1 MRGSNETTR
10 TTTTTTPLAERA
22 AAASTAVGPG
32 ATRSPLAGTPALLR
46 LMLRRDRMRLSL
58 WVLGI
63 GLMGFYFA
71 GAIQVVAEDRAQL
84 AQMTTMFADPVGRL
98 MTGPAYGMDAPTF
111 ERFYATG
118 YILFLFI
125 LAALMSIFTVV
136 RHTRAEEQTGRA
148 ELIRANVVGRHA
160 TLTAALL
167 LVLLA
172 DVLVGLLVSAGA
184 LAAGYA
190 TAGSLLVGA
199 AAVAVGMFFAGAAAV
214 TAQLSESS
222 RGASAM
228 AGALLGLAY
237 LIRMGGDMAE
247 QGGGTLSWFSP
258 LGWSQQTAPY
268 VHDHWWPLLPL
279 VGCAVGF
286 VWLGYW
292 LSTRRDVE
300 ASLMPSRL
308 GRARARP
315 SLGTPMGMAY
325 RILRGGLR
333 GWTIA
338 LVLTAL
344 LFGSYAE
351 SMIDAADALPE
362 EFAAIFSGDSMMLG
376 YLAYIAL
383 FLAIFVAAAGVSGL
397 TQLHGEEARGRA
409 ELSLSTPMSR
419 TRWLAAHLAV
429 LLLGLGLMLLL
440 TGLGTALGAL
450 AVLGEDGVQHADDL
464 VLASLHQAAPV
475 LAVLGIVVALF
486 GWLPRLAGVV
496 GWLLL
501 GYAAVMTN
509 FGSLLE
515 LPAVM
520 EDLNVFGH
528 LAQVPVEGVDWA
540 PFLVLSGIGVV
551 GILLGMI
558 GWNRREVAA
567 G

>member
-1 MRGSNETTR
+1 MRGSSETTEQA
-10 TTTTTTPLAERA
+10 TTTA
-22 AAASTAVGPG
+22 
-32 ATRSPLAGTPALLR
+32 PLAGAPALLR

-71 GAIQVVAEDRAQL
+71 GAIQVVAEDQAQL
-84 AQMTTMFADPVGRL
+84 TQMTTMFADPVGRL
-98 MTGPAYGMDAPTF
+98 MTGPAYGMEAPSF

-125 LAALMSIFTVV
+125 LTALMSIFTVV

-148 ELIRANVVGRHA
+148 ELLRANAVGRHA
-160 TLTAALL
+160 TLTAAAL

-172 DVLVGLLVSAGA
+172 DVLVGLLVTGGA

-199 AAVAVGMFFAGAAAV
+199 ATVAVGVFFAGAA
-214 TAQLSESS
+214 TATVQLSASS

-247 QGGGTLSWFSP
+247 QGGSALSWFSP

-268 VHDHWWPLLPL
+268 VHDRWWPLLPL
-279 VGCAVGF
+279 AGCAVAF
-286 VWLGYW
+286 LWLGYW

-308 GRARARP
+308 GRAGARP
-315 SLGTPMGMAY
+315 SLGTPTGMAH
-325 RILRGGLR
+325 RVLRGGLR
-333 GWTIA
+333 GWTVA

-362 EFAAIFSGDSMMLG
+362 EFAAVFSGDSMMLG

-383 FLAIFVAAAGVSGL
+383 FLALFVAAAGVSGL
-397 TQLHGEEARGRA
+397 SQLRGEETHGRA
-409 ELSLSTPMSR
+409 ELTLSAPMSR
-419 TRWLAAHLAV
+419 TRWLAAHLTV

-450 AVLGEDGVQHADDL
+450 AVLGEDGAQHVDDL

-475 LAVLGIVVALF
+475 LAIVGIVVALF
-486 GWLPRLAGVV
+486 GWLPRLAGPV

-501 GYAAVMTN
+501 GYAAVMIN

-515 LPAVM
+515 LPAVL

-528 LAQVPVEGVDWA
+528 LARFPVEDVAWT
-540 PFLVLSGIGVV
+540 PVLMLGGIGVV
-551 GILLGMI
+551 GIVLGAI

-567 G
+567 A

>member
-1 MRGSNETTR
+1 MRGSSETTEQA
-10 TTTTTTPLAERA
+10 TTTA
-22 AAASTAVGPG
+22 
-32 ATRSPLAGTPALLR
+32 PLAGTPALLR

-58 WVLGI
+58 WALGI

-71 GAIQVVAEDRAQL
+71 GAIQVVAEDQAQL

-98 MTGPAYGMDAPTF
+98 MTGPAYGMDAPSF
-111 ERFYATG
+111 ERFYAAG

-125 LAALMSIFTVV
+125 LTALMSIFTVV

-148 ELIRANVVGRHA
+148 ELLRANVVGRHA
-160 TLTAALL
+160 TLTAAAL
-167 LVLLA
+167 LVVLA
-172 DVLVGLLVSAGA
+172 DVLVGLLVTAGA
-184 LAAGYA
+184 LTAGYA

-199 AAVAVGMFFAGAAAV
+199 ATVAVGVFFAGAA
-214 TAQLSESS
+214 TATVQLSASS

-247 QGGGTLSWFSP
+247 QGGSALSWFSP

-268 VHDHWWPLLPL
+268 VHDRWWPLLPL
-279 VGCAVGF
+279 AGCAVAF
-286 VWLGYW
+286 LWLGYW

-308 GRARARP
+308 GRAGARP
-315 SLGTPMGMAY
+315 SLGTPTGMAH
-325 RILRGGLR
+325 RVLRGGLR

-362 EFAAIFSGDSMMLG
+362 EFAAVFSGDSMMLG

-383 FLAIFVAAAGVSGL
+383 FLALFVAAAGVSGL
-397 TQLHGEEARGRA
+397 SQLRGEETHGRA
-409 ELSLSTPMSR
+409 ELILSAPMSR
-419 TRWLAAHLAV
+419 TRWLAAHLTV

-450 AVLGEDGVQHADDL
+450 AVLGEDGAQHVDDL

-475 LAVLGIVVALF
+475 LAIVGIVVALF
-486 GWLPRLAGVV
+486 GWLPRLAGPV

-501 GYAAVMTN
+501 GYAAVMIN

-515 LPAVM
+515 LPAVL

-528 LAQVPVEGVDWA
+528 LARFPVEDVAWT
-540 PFLVLSGIGVV
+540 PVLMLGGIGVV
-551 GILLGMI
+551 GIVLGAI

-567 G
+567 A